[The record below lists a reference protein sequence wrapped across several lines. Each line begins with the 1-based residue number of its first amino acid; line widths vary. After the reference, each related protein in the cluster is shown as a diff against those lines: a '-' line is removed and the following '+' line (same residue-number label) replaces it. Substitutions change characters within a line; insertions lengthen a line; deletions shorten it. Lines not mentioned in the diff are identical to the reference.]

1 MYDLISVAAQGEIDK
16 VTFVDRYEAIVEEA
30 TITGI
35 DYEMGTLVSA
45 DGDEMPVTITISTSF
60 FGDIVQEN
68 TIPLVKDTVTLA
80 TSPGDSP
87 ESREEWRVSWSP
99 SLIFGELDDRSL
111 VHFFPRV
118 PRRGSIFDRNGVEL
132 ALDGEVSAIGIV
144 PDLITDPEATISV
157 LTTILGLPESEVRAL
172 VETDLPS
179 YYFVPVMTL
188 PFGTPQEEVQ
198 KLRDLV
204 DLGVLVQENTL
215 RIYPQGS
222 LAAHLLGYVAEVT
235 ADQLEELSARGYEAG
250 DLIGAFGLERQSDA
264 LLAGERGATLATITP
279 EGTVGSTIA
288 ERAAKPGNDIYL
300 SIDIDV
306 QRATETLLGERVGSA
321 VVMDPRDNSVLAL
334 ASYPR
339 FDPNAFIRGLT
350 VAEFDSIIDDE
361 RKPLLHRPLLA
372 TYPPGSTFKVVTMAA
387 GLEQGG
393 FSTGST
399 IQCSPVWTGLG
410 PDFPKNNWQT
420 VDRGFLTPAE
430 GLMASCNPVFYEMAL
445 ELDHVDPD
453 ILPEFARAFGFG
465 QPTGIDSL
473 DEAPGVAP
481 GPQWKEEALGEP
493 WFSGDSVNMGIGQGF
508 LAVTP
513 LQITNMY
520 SAIASDGVLRA
531 PLLIQRT
538 VVPGT
543 SSAQEFTAAEINQ
556 LPISASTLEAIRHGL
571 TLVTQSPGGTS
582 YSVFTGANLD
592 TAGKSGTAEDLAFGA
607 DHVFFVAYANRAAPS
622 IVALVALEEGES
634 GSREAGPIVRGILE
648 SYLNG
653 VAVSA
658 AP

>member
-1 MYDLISVAAQGEIDK
+1 M
-16 VTFVDRYEAIVEEA
+16 
-30 TITGI
+30 
-35 DYEMGTLVSA
+35 
-45 DGDEMPVTITISTSF
+45 
-60 FGDIVQEN
+60 
-68 TIPLVKDTVTLA
+68 
-80 TSPGDSP
+80 
-87 ESREEWRVSWSP
+87 
-99 SLIFGELDDRSL
+99 
-111 VHFFPRV
+111 

-157 LTTILGLPESEVRAL
+157 LTTILDLPESEVRAL

-179 YYFVPVMTL
+179 YYFIPIMTL
-188 PFGTPQEEVQ
+188 PFGTPPEEVQ

-215 RIYPQGS
+215 RYYPQGS
-222 LAAHLLGYVAEVT
+222 LAAHLLGYMTEVT
-235 ADQLEELSARGYEAG
+235 ADQLTELSARGYEPG
-250 DLIGAFGLERQSDA
+250 DLIGAFGLEGESDE

-279 EGTVGSTIA
+279 EGTIGSTIA
-288 ERAAKPGNDIYL
+288 ERAAKPGKDIFL
-300 SIDIDV
+300 SIDVNV
-306 QRATETLLGERVGSA
+306 QRAAETLLGEREGSV

-334 ASYPR
+334 ASFPR
-339 FDPNAFIRGLT
+339 FDPNAFIHGLT
-350 VAEFDSIIDDE
+350 VSEFNRIIDDE
-361 RKPLLHRPLLA
+361 RKPLMHRPLLA

-387 GLEQGG
+387 GLERGG

-399 IQCSPVWTGLG
+399 IHCAPVWTGLG

-445 ELDHVDPD
+445 ELDHADPE
-453 ILPEFARAFGFG
+453 ILPEFTRAFGFG
-465 QPTGIDSL
+465 QPTGIDAL

-481 GPQWKEEALGEP
+481 GPQWKEEVLGEP

-508 LAVTP
+508 LSATP
-513 LQITNMY
+513 LQIANMY
-520 SAIASDGVLRA
+520 SAIAADGVLRN
-531 PLLIQRT
+531 PLLILKT

-543 SSAQEFTAAEINQ
+543 SSAQEFTATEIRR
-556 LPISASTLEAIRHGL
+556 LPVSATTLDAIRHGL

-607 DHVFFVAYANRAAPS
+607 NHVSFVAYANRADPS
-622 IVALVALEEGES
+622 IVALVTLEEGES
-634 GSREAGPIVRGILE
+634 GSQEAGPIVRGIMD

-653 VAVSA
+653 VAVST